1 MTPAHD
7 KTIAEQFQDRLI
19 GNALPAWLRSATPE
33 QLDLLRQAM
42 AASLQARE
50 QCAALMGKLQGIE
63 AFCRP
68 LLRQALTD
76 ELEGLDDE
84 RIAFRTGR
92 KEPVVTAQPIGWPV
106 TQAVYANISLL
117 EAALRNFTAD
127 EAQGRQLAGNRL
139 VDTVANRAGL
149 PSAGRFAGFCRTL
162 DLGGQY
168 QRYLASVLQP
178 PGEAGRQ
185 VRERLAGHQRQALRV
200 EAHIARLKGELDDQE
215 QQLLIDLCADKPV
228 LKLRGDPVRARR
240 LKLLG
245 CTLEQ
250 IIVLDVRDES
260 WSPLYTSSRRVI
272 VFIPG
277 DPLTPLRAYLTLR
290 QFANDLGKRLRT
302 APYQR
307 FFSRFVRRRD
317 SQAFFSAVVEGY
329 AGLSELANIDLQ
341 EHMEDWPAP
350 LFDSLANTLVA
361 QIMDDA
367 AQIAT
372 PVAQLDRAVQ
382 REHDQRLASEGW
394 ALLNLA
400 GLFVPGVGLAL
411 LGVAAWQLLGDVF
424 HGFEAWHEGDRS
436 AALDHLCRV
445 AGDLALLAAA
455 GAGVAA
461 ARAVW
466 TRAAL
471 VDEGVPQTLA
481 DGTVRLCSADLATY
495 ASEALPAMALRDRT
509 GLWHLG
515 SRSWVELDQRYYPVQ
530 QHNGAWR
537 LAPRDGRAPLLV
549 GNGVGAW
556 RLWSEQPGEWTDEVQ
571 LFRRLGLTGY
581 ALQDED
587 IAQILLATDTNA
599 DHLRALHLQ
608 GVAADPLLLDCT
620 RRTTLDGRIRTLVR
634 QLRSGQPATDATV
647 LAHAQALPGAQGLS
661 DQALAERCWD
671 DRRTLFERLE
681 AATQASETPQAA
693 LLRRDFPGL
702 PSAVAQGLIDGA
714 NVAERQRMQASGRVP
729 LALAEAARREVR
741 RTRVAGVYQGFYLD
755 MPQTPD
761 LAQVALGLCE
771 YLPGAVPGQGWRFYQ
786 GSLSAPP
793 SWEVAPAP
801 QARRLELLHA
811 VRGFQLFDG
820 QGNALSQAPGDL
832 FEALALGFTDEQRDA
847 LGVGEPFGHNLRVL
861 LGRLAA
867 VDRTRVEGLL
877 GHAGPVGG
885 FRPPRRLA
893 DGRLGYPLS
902 GRGAGRGRPR
912 ALYAMVRAV
921 YPLYEDLEIE
931 HWARRLRRA
940 GQQIEEQLAHLARE
954 LSALRATLRDWAGFA
969 TDASERTE
977 RSHFAEALIR
987 GWQRMGPRIFGST
1000 IEVSGYRLSLL
1011 GISLDSLPELPE
1023 SISFAHVREL
1033 SLRGM
1038 GLRSVSR
1045 GFLRAFPGM
1054 RVLEL
1059 SGNRLERLPE
1069 GLDTLSELAE
1079 LDLYDN
1085 RIALDSAQVQALE
1098 HCTNLQYLN
1107 LSFNPLGR
1115 TFSVRRLNR
1124 LRNLNLRAAQL
1135 PGMPSALLGRLEL
1148 VVADLRENRISTLP
1162 ERFYQ
1167 TPRWISST
1175 ILLEDNPLDEETT
1188 LRIQLYM
1195 RDQLGV
1201 SGEAGALTSSSR
1213 QGWLQA
1219 LGDAA
1224 RAEHAADWDA
1234 LDAEEGSGDFFGLL
1248 GRLQGTSDYRQRPAA
1263 LAERVFGMLEAAR
1276 VHGDLRQAL
1285 FEQAAQTLTC
1295 QDSVALSFSNLEL
1308 RMLVWK
1314 ACAEA
1319 GAGGEQA
1326 ALLHLGK
1333 QLWRLEQVEQIALED
1348 IQARGAAG
1356 RDVDQ
1361 IEVVLAYRIG
1371 LREALDLP
1379 AQPGDMT
1386 FAEIAN
1392 IDTAQLDL
1400 AQAQVLAAEN
1410 TQDLAAA
1417 LVDREFWQVWLE
1429 RVQGER
1435 LAALDEPYQE
1445 RLASLMEGA
1454 GSEGDLVTRVNSVRD
1469 QRQAARRA
1477 LMLELTEQAIRAQAA
1492 G

>member
-1 MTPAHD
+1 MTPGHD
-7 KTIAEQFQDRLI
+7 NTIAEQFQDRLI

-33 QLDLLRQAM
+33 QIDVLRQAM

-50 QCAALMGKLQGIE
+50 QCAKLMGKLQGIE

-68 LLRQALTD
+68 LLRQALTQA
-76 ELEGLDDE
+76 LDAVDDK

-92 KEPVVTAQPIGWPV
+92 KEPVITSQPIGWPV
-106 TQAVYANISLL
+106 TKAVYANISLF

-127 EAQGRQLAGNRL
+127 EAQGHQLAGNRL
-139 VDTVANRAGL
+139 IDTVADHAGL
-149 PSAGRFAGFCRTL
+149 PSAARFAGFCRTL

-178 PGEAGRQ
+178 TGEAGRQ
-185 VRERLAGHQRQALRV
+185 VRERLAGHQRQALLV
-200 EAHIARLKGELDDQE
+200 EAHIARLKGELDTQE
-215 QQLLIDLCADKPV
+215 HQLLVDLCADTPV
-228 LKLRGDPVRARR
+228 LTLRGDPVRARR

-245 CTLEQ
+245 STLEQ

-272 VFIPG
+272 VSIPG
-277 DPLTPLRAYLTLR
+277 DPQAPLRAYPTLR
-290 QFANDLGKRLRT
+290 HFANDLGKRLRT

-317 SQAFFSAVVEGY
+317 SQAFFSAVVVGY
-329 AGLSELANIDLQ
+329 AGLSDLANIDLQ
-341 EHMEDWPAP
+341 ERMADWPAP

-361 QIMDDA
+361 QIKDDA

-411 LGVAAWQLLGDVF
+411 LGVAAWRLLGDVF

-445 AGDLALLAAA
+445 AGDLAL
-455 GAGVAA
+455 VAA
-461 ARAVW
+461 TGAAVAATRAVW
-466 TRAAL
+466 TRAAR
-471 VDEGVPQTLA
+471 VDDGVPQTLA
-481 DGTVRLCSADLATY
+481 DGTVRLCSAELSTY
-495 ASEALPAMALRDRT
+495 ASEALPALTLRDGA
-509 GLWHLG
+509 GLRHLG
-515 SRSWVELDQRYYPVQ
+515 TRSWVELDQRYYPVE
-530 QHNGAWR
+530 QHEGGWR
-537 LAPRDGRAPLLV
+537 LAPRDGRAPLLL
-549 GNGVGAW
+549 GNGAGAW
-556 RLWSEQPGEWTDEVQ
+556 RLWSEQPGEWDDEVH

-581 ALQDED
+581 ALEDED
-587 IAQILLATDTNA
+587 ITQILLATDTDA
-599 DHLRALHLQ
+599 DHLRAVHLQ
-608 GVAADPLLLDCT
+608 GEAADPLLIDCT

-661 DQALAERCWD
+661 DQALAERVWD
-671 DRRTLFERLE
+671 DRRLLFERLE
-681 AATQASETPQAA
+681 AATQDSDMPQAA
-693 LLRRDFPGL
+693 LLRRDFPDL
-702 PSAVAQGLIDGA
+702 SSAMAQGLVDGA
-714 NVAERQRMQASGRVP
+714 NVAERQRMEAGGRVP
-729 LALAEAARREVR
+729 LALAEAARRGVR
-741 RTRVAGVYQGFYLD
+741 RARVARVYQGFYLD
-755 MPQTPD
+755 MPQTLD
-761 LAQVALGLCE
+761 LARVALGLCE
-771 YLPGAVPGQGWRFYQ
+771 HLPGAVPGQGWGLYQ
-786 GSLSAPP
+786 GSQSASP

-801 QARRLELLHA
+801 QARRLDLLHA
-811 VRGFQLFDG
+811 ARGFQLFDG
-820 QGNALSQAPGDL
+820 QGNALTQGPGEL
-832 FEALALGFTDEQRDA
+832 FETLAAGFTDEQRDA
-847 LGVGEPFGHNLRVL
+847 VGVAEPFGHNLRVL

-867 VDRTRVEGLL
+867 ADRMRVEGLL
-877 GHAGPVGG
+877 GQAGPVGW

-902 GRGAGRGRPR
+902 GRGAGRGRPQ

-931 HWARRLRRA
+931 HWARRLHRA
-940 GQQIEEQLAHLARE
+940 GQQIEVQLARLASE
-954 LSALRATLRDWAGFA
+954 LSALRATLREWAGFA
-969 TDASERTE
+969 SDASERRA
-977 RSHFAEALIR
+977 RSHFGEALVR
-987 GWQRMGPRIFGST
+987 SWQRMGTRVFDGAL
-1000 IEVSGYRLSLL
+1000 EVSGYRLSLL
-1011 GISLDSLPELPE
+1011 GISVDSLPDLPE

-1033 SLRGM
+1033 SFRGM

-1045 GFLRAFPGM
+1045 GFLRAFPGV

-1069 GLDTLSELAE
+1069 GLATLAELAE
-1079 LDLYDN
+1079 LDLFDN
-1085 RIALDSAQVQALE
+1085 RIVLDSTQVRALE
-1098 HCTNLQYLN
+1098 GCTHLQYLN
-1107 LSFNPLGR
+1107 LSRNPLGR

-1124 LRNLNLRAAQL
+1124 LRNLNLRATQL
-1135 PGMPSALLGRLEL
+1135 PDVPSALLGRLEL
-1148 VVADLRENRISTLP
+1148 VVADLRENRISSLP
-1162 ERFYQ
+1162 ERFFQ
-1167 TPRWISST
+1167 TPLWISST
-1175 ILLEDNPLDEETT
+1175 ILLEDNPLDEETA
-1188 LRIQLYM
+1188 LRVELYM
-1195 RDQLGV
+1195 RAQLGA

-1234 LDAEEGSGDFFGLL
+1234 LEGEENSGDFFGLL
-1248 GRLQGTSDYRQRPAA
+1248 GRLQSTSDYRQRPAV
-1263 LAERVFGMLEAAR
+1263 LAERVFAMLEAAR

-1319 GAGGEQA
+1319 GSAGEQA
-1326 ALLHLGK
+1326 ALLRLGK
-1333 QLWRLEQVEQIALED
+1333 QLWRLEQVERIALED
-1348 IQARGAAG
+1348 IQARGVAG

-1386 FAEIAN
+1386 FADIAN
-1392 IDTAQLDL
+1392 IDTTQLDL

-1410 TQDLAAA
+1410 IEALAAT

-1445 RLASLMEGA
+1445 RLASLMDEA
-1454 GSEGDLVTRVNSVRD
+1454 GPEGDLVTRMNSVRD

-1477 LMLELTEQAIRAQAA
+1477 LMLALTEQALRAQAA

>member
-1 MTPAHD
+1 MTPGHD

-19 GNALPAWLRSATPE
+19 GNALPAWLRAATPE
-33 QLDLLRQAM
+33 QIDVLRQAM

-50 QCAALMGKLQGIE
+50 QCAGLMGRLQGIE

-68 LLRQALTD
+68 LLHQALRD
-76 ELEGLDDE
+76 ALDGVDDE
-84 RIAFRTGR
+84 RIAFRMGR
-92 KEPVVTAQPIGWPV
+92 KEPVVTSQPIGWPV
-106 TQAVYANISLL
+106 TQAVYSNISLL
-117 EAALRNFTAD
+117 EAALRNFTTD

-168 QRYLASVLQP
+168 QRHLASVLQP
-178 PGEAGRQ
+178 PGQAGRQ
-185 VRERLAGHQRQALRV
+185 VRELLAGHQRQALRV
-200 EAHIARLKGELDDQE
+200 EAHIARLKGELDIHE
-215 QQLLIDLCADKPV
+215 QQLLIDLCADKPA
-228 LKLRGDPVRARR
+228 LTLRGDPVRARR

-277 DPLTPLRAYLTLR
+277 DPLTPLRAYPTLR
-290 QFANDLGKRLRT
+290 HFANHLGKRLRT

-317 SQAFFSAVVEGY
+317 SQAFFSAAVEGY
-329 AGLSELANIDLQ
+329 AGLSDLANIDLQ
-341 EHMEDWPAP
+341 EHMADWPGP

-361 QIMDDA
+361 QIKDDA

-372 PVAQLDRAVQ
+372 PVAQLDREVQ

-400 GLFVPGVGLAL
+400 GLFVPWVGLAL
-411 LGVAAWQLLGDVF
+411 LGVAAWRLLGDVF

-436 AALDHLCRV
+436 AALDHLCQV
-445 AGDLALLAAA
+445 AGDLARVAAT

-466 TRAAL
+466 ARSAL
-471 VDEGVPQTLA
+471 ADEGVPQTLA
-481 DGTVRLCSADLATY
+481 DGAVRLCSTDLTTY
-495 ASEALPAMALRDRT
+495 TSEALPALALRDSA
-509 GLWHLG
+509 GLRHLG
-515 SRSWVELDQRYYPVQ
+515 IRSWVELDQRCYPVEP
-530 QHNGAWR
+530 HDDGWR

-549 GNGVGAW
+549 GNGAGAW
-556 RLWSEQPGEWTDEVQ
+556 RLWWEQPGEWADELH

-581 ALQDED
+581 ALEDED
-587 IAQILLATDTNA
+587 IAQILLATDTDA
-599 DHLRALHLQ
+599 DYLRAVHLQ
-608 GVAADPLLLDCT
+608 GLVPDPLLLDCT

-634 QLRSGQPATDATV
+634 QLRSGQPATDTTV
-647 LAHAQALPGAQGLS
+647 LAHAQALPGAQGLP
-661 DQALAERCWD
+661 DQALAERVWD
-671 DRRTLFERLE
+671 DRRALFQRLE
-681 AATQASETPQAA
+681 AATQDSETPQAA

-702 PSAVAQGLIDGA
+702 PSAVAQGLVDGA
-714 NVAERQRMQASGRVP
+714 NVAERQRMEAGGRVP

-741 RTRVAGVYQGFYLD
+741 RARVARVYQGFYLD
-755 MPQTPD
+755 LPQNLD
-761 LAQVALGLCE
+761 LAQVALRLCE
-771 YLPGAVPGQGWRFYQ
+771 HLPGAEPGQGWGLYD
-786 GSLSAPP
+786 GALSATPA
-793 SWEVAPAP
+793 WEVTPAP
-801 QARRLELLHA
+801 QARRIDLLYTAH
-811 VRGFQLFDG
+811 GFQLFDG
-820 QGNALSQAPGDL
+820 QGNALTQAPGEL
-832 FEALALGFTDEQRDA
+832 FTTLAAGFTDGQRDA
-847 LGVGEPFGHNLRVL
+847 LGVAEPLGHNLRVL
-861 LGRLAA
+861 LGKLAA
-867 VDRTRVEGLL
+867 VDRSRVERLL
-877 GHAGPVGG
+877 GHAGPAGW

-893 DGRLGYPLS
+893 DGRLGYALS

-912 ALYAMVRAV
+912 ALYAMVRAL

-931 HWARRLRRA
+931 HWARRLRMT
-940 GQQIEEQLAHLARE
+940 GQQIEVQLTRLASE
-954 LSALRATLRDWAGFA
+954 LSALRVALREWAGFA
-969 TDASERTE
+969 SDASERSE

-1000 IEVSGYRLSLL
+1000 IEMSGYRMSLL
-1011 GISLDSLPELPE
+1011 GISLDALPELPE

-1033 SLRGM
+1033 SFRGM
-1038 GLRSVSR
+1038 GLRSVSH
-1045 GFLRAFPGM
+1045 GFLRAFPGV

-1059 SGNRLERLPE
+1059 SGNRLERLPQ
-1069 GLDTLSELAE
+1069 GLETLSELAE

-1085 RIALDSAQVQALE
+1085 RIALDSVQVQVLE

-1135 PGMPSALLGRLEL
+1135 PGVPPALLGRLEL
-1148 VVADLRENRISTLP
+1148 VVADLRGNQISTLP
-1162 ERFYQ
+1162 ERFFQ
-1167 TPRWISST
+1167 TPLWISST
-1175 ILLEDNPLDEETT
+1175 ILLEDNPLDEETAM
-1188 LRIQLYM
+1188 RVELYM
-1195 RDQLGV
+1195 RSQWGA
-1201 SGEAGALTSSSR
+1201 SGEAGALASSSR
-1213 QGWLQA
+1213 QVWLQA

-1224 RAEHAADWDA
+1224 RAEHAEDWDA
-1234 LDAEEGSGDFFGLL
+1234 LEAEEGSGDFFGLL

-1263 LAERVFGMLEAAR
+1263 LAERVFSMLEAAR
-1276 VHGDLRQAL
+1276 AHGDLRQAL
-1285 FEQAAQTLTC
+1285 FDQAAQVLTC

-1333 QLWRLEQVEQIALED
+1333 QLWRLEQVERIALED
-1348 IQARGAAG
+1348 IQARGVAG

-1371 LREALDLP
+1371 LRVALDLP

-1386 FAEIAN
+1386 FADIAN
-1392 IDTAQLDL
+1392 IDAEQLDL
-1400 AQAQVLAAEN
+1400 AEAQVLAAEN
-1410 TQDLAAA
+1410 TEALAEA
-1417 LVDREFWQVWLE
+1417 LVEREFWQVWLE

-1445 RLASLMEGA
+1445 RLARLLDGA
-1454 GSEGDLVTRVNSVRD
+1454 GSEGDLVIRMNSVRD

-1477 LMLELTEQAIRAQAA
+1477 LMLELTEQAMRAQAA
-1492 G
+1492 S

>member
-1 MTPAHD
+1 MTPGHD
-7 KTIAEQFQDRLI
+7 KSIAEQFQDRLI

-33 QLDLLRQAM
+33 QIEVLRHAM
-42 AASLQARE
+42 AASLQSRE
-50 QCAALMGKLQGIE
+50 RCAELMGKVQGIE

-68 LLRQALTD
+68 LLRQALKD
-76 ELEGLDDE
+76 ELGGLDDE

-92 KEPVVTAQPIGWPV
+92 KEPVVTSQPIGWPV

-117 EAALRNFTAD
+117 EAALRNFTSD
-127 EAQGRQLAGNRL
+127 EAQGQQLAGNRL
-139 VDTVANRAGL
+139 VDTVADQAGL
-149 PSAGRFAGFCRTL
+149 PSASRFAGLCRSL

-168 QRYLASVLQP
+168 QRHLASVLQP
-178 PGEAGRQ
+178 PGEAGLQ
-185 VRERLAGHQRQALRV
+185 VRELMAGHQRQALRV
-200 EAHIARLKGELDDQE
+200 EAHIARIKGELDNQE
-215 QQLLIDLCADKPV
+215 QQLLIELCADKPA
-228 LKLRGDPVRARR
+228 LTLRGDPVRARR

-277 DPLTPLRAYLTLR
+277 DPLAPLQAYPTLR
-290 QFANDLGKRLRT
+290 HFANDLGKRLRT

-317 SQAFFSAVVEGY
+317 SQAFFSAAEAGY
-329 AGLSELANIDLQ
+329 AGLSDLANFDLQ
-341 EHMEDWPAP
+341 EHMVDWPVP
-350 LFDSLANTLVA
+350 LFDSLATTLVA
-361 QIMDDA
+361 QIEDDA

-411 LGVAAWQLLGDVF
+411 LGVAAWRLLGDVF
-424 HGFEAWHEGDRS
+424 HGFEAWQEGDRS
-436 AALDHLCRV
+436 AALDHLCHV
-445 AGDLALLAAA
+445 AGDLAVVVAT

-461 ARAVW
+461 ARSLW
-466 TRAAL
+466 SRAAL
-471 VDEGVPQTLA
+471 VDEGVSDTLVN
-481 DGTVRLCSADLATY
+481 GTVRLCSADLATY
-495 ASEALPAMALRDRT
+495 TSEALPALALRDRA
-509 GLWHLG
+509 GLRHLG
-515 SRSWVELDQRYYPVQ
+515 TRSWVELDQRYYRVE
-530 QHNGAWR
+530 QHAGGWR
-537 LAPRDGRAPLLV
+537 LAARDGRAPLLV
-549 GNGVGAW
+549 GNGAGAW
-556 RLWSEQPGEWTDEVQ
+556 RLWSEQPGEWADELH

-581 ALQDED
+581 ALADED
-587 IAQILLATDTNA
+587 IEQILLATGTDA
-599 DHLRALHLQ
+599 DHLRAMHLQ
-608 GVAADPLLLDCT
+608 KQTPDPLLLDCT
-620 RRTTLDGRIRTLVR
+620 RHTTLDGRIRTLVR
-634 QLRSGQPATDATV
+634 QLRGGQPATDATV
-647 LAHAQALPGAQGLS
+647 LAHAQALPGAQGLP
-661 DQALAERCWD
+661 DQALAERVWD
-671 DRRTLFERLE
+671 DRRALFERLQ
-681 AATQASETPQAA
+681 AATQNSETPQAA

-702 PSAVAQGLIDGA
+702 PSVVAQGLVDGA
-714 NVAERQRMQASGRVP
+714 NVAERQRMEAGGRVP

-741 RTRVAGVYQGFYLD
+741 RARVARVYQGFYLD
-755 MPQTPD
+755 MPQTLD
-761 LAQVALGLCE
+761 LAQVALRLCE
-771 YLPGAVPGQGWRFYQ
+771 HLPGAVPGQGWGLYE
-786 GSLSAPP
+786 GSLSVAPA
-793 SWEVAPAP
+793 WEVAAAP
-801 QARRLELLHA
+801 QARRLGLLYA
-811 VRGFQLFDG
+811 AQGFQLFDG
-820 QGNALSQAPGDL
+820 QGHALTEAPGEL
-832 FEALALGFTDEQRDA
+832 FATLAVGLTDEQRDA
-847 LGVGEPFGHNLRVL
+847 LGVAEPLGHNLRVL

-867 VDRTRVEGLL
+867 ADRSRVERLL
-877 GHAGPVGG
+877 GQAGPIGW

-931 HWARRLRRA
+931 HWVRRLRIA
-940 GQQIEEQLAHLARE
+940 GQHIEERLAHLASE
-954 LSALRATLRDWAGFA
+954 LSALRVALREWAGFA
-969 TDASERTE
+969 SDVSERSE
-977 RSHFAEALIR
+977 RSDFAEALIR
-987 GWQRMGPRIFGST
+987 GWQRMGPRIFGNT
-1000 IEVSGYRLSLL
+1000 IEVSGYRLNML
-1011 GISLDSLPELPE
+1011 GISLDALPELPE
-1023 SISFAHVREL
+1023 GISFAHVREL
-1033 SLRGM
+1033 SFRGM
-1038 GLRSVSR
+1038 GLRTVSR
-1045 GFLRAFPGM
+1045 GFLRAFPGVQ
-1054 RVLEL
+1054 VLEL

-1069 GLDTLSELAE
+1069 GLELLGELAE

-1085 RIALDSAQVQALE
+1085 RIALDSTQVRVLE
-1098 HCTNLQYLN
+1098 RCSNLQYLN

-1135 PGMPSALLGRLEL
+1135 PGVPTALLGRLEL
-1148 VVADLRENRISTLP
+1148 VVADLRGNQISSLP
-1162 ERFYQ
+1162 ERFFQ
-1167 TPRWISST
+1167 TPLWISST

-1188 LRIQLYM
+1188 LRLDLYM
-1195 RDQLGV
+1195 RAQWGA
-1201 SGEAGALTSSSR
+1201 SGGAGTLTSSSR

-1234 LDAEEGSGDFFGLL
+1234 LEAEEGSGDFFGLL
-1248 GRLQGTSDYRQRPAA
+1248 GRLQSTSDYRQRPVA
-1263 LAERVFGMLEAAR
+1263 LAERVFSMLEAAR
-1276 VHGDLRQAL
+1276 VHADLRQAL

-1319 GAGGEQA
+1319 GAAGEQA

-1333 QLWRLEQVEQIALED
+1333 QLWRLEQVERIALED
-1348 IQARGAAG
+1348 IQARGAQG

-1386 FAEIAN
+1386 FADIAN
-1392 IDTAQLDL
+1392 IDTEQLDL

-1410 TQDLAAA
+1410 TEDLAAA

-1445 RLASLMEGA
+1445 RLASLMEA
-1454 GSEGDLVTRVNSVRD
+1454 GDEGELLTRMNSVRD

-1477 LMLELTEQAIRAQAA
+1477 LMLELTEQALRAQAA